1 MGRHKKFTLEELTSA
16 QRFEICELY
25 KGAKDPAEQI
35 GICADLYNV
44 TKATVMTVLT
54 EAGLELPEK
63 KTKPEA
69 IAEPLVD
76 TPRPEPAPV
85 RMQNGTKARDVLARA
100 EIVLA
105 LVQPHDTTAIVQ
117 KLADLAA
124 DLVREDAVALI
135 YGGVTV

>member
-1 MGRHKKFTLEELTSA
+1 MGRHKEFT
-16 QRFEICELY
+16 
-25 KGAKDPAEQI
+25 
-35 GICADLYNV
+35 
-44 TKATVMTVLT
+44 
-54 EAGLELPEK
+54 
-63 KTKPEA
+63 PEA

-76 TPRPEPAPV
+76 TPRPRPV
-85 RMQNGTKARDVLARA
+85 PVQLVLSRA

-105 LVQPHDTTAIVQ
+105 LVQPHDTTAMVQ